1 MKHSVAGIHKDKIL
15 VDLTPAVA
23 PVAPSPKIETMA
35 VPLSGRSKI
44 DRDHVNFKTEFNPS
58 NIQSSE
64 RLTSLA

>member
-1 MKHSVAGIHKDKIL
+1 MPSSSSLKQSIAGVHKDKIL

-35 VPLSGRSKI
+35 VPLSGRNKG

-58 NIQSSE
+58 NI
-64 RLTSLA
+64 